1 MKNTYKILSICL
13 VLFIA
18 QGCQEYL
25 DEEPITQF
33 NEEQVFSTESGV
45 ESAVN
50 GLYAS
55 FASGAYHGSA
65 MHGLIMPH
73 SGKFWSSQGASEDA
87 TSLNCSTSNTWLVRL
102 WPQMYQAINQANI
115 IIANLENSEE
125 DFSNKDFAIAQ
136 AYFIRA
142 ATYFDLVRLFGG
154 VPLKTV
160 PSSVETLHTPRAS
173 VEEVY
178 NLIIADFEKAEEML
192 PDFGEYLM
200 ERPTKYAANAY
211 LAKVYMT
218 MASKPGADQ
227 SLWQM
232 AYDEAIKVYGKY
244 ALTPTFEGLFEVGNE
259 NTEESIFEIQYGP
272 NGGIRNADVIRFYI
286 PKESVLVPEEQVVF
300 GRVRPNKETFDQH
313 VNQYPDDPRIASTF
327 LFDSYEM
334 YEDTDGDGENE
345 VVTQNIYP
353 VKTNGNDG
361 YTALYKYRDPNYN
374 GTTTSANFIKLR
386 YADVLLML
394 AEIEN
399 ELNGPTNAYT
409 YVNEVLTRARQLP
422 DGNEASEPSNWSGM
436 SQSEFRERIM
446 EERQYELL
454 GEGHSWF
461 DARRRGYEYFVDHI
475 VVPHN
480 NHPTFD
486 TGKDFVYPITIKN
499 MLLPLPL
506 TELSGN
512 YEISEADQ
520 NPGY

>member
-1 MKNTYKILSICL
+1 MKYRYKILMFAAL
-13 VLFIA
+13 LFIF
-18 QGCQEYL
+18 QSCEEYL
-25 DEEPITQF
+25 DEEPITQY
-33 NEEQVFSTESGV
+33 NEEQVFSTESGI

-65 MHGLIMPH
+65 MHGLIIPH

-102 WPQMYQAINQANI
+102 WPQMYQAINQANV
-115 IIANLENSEE
+115 IIANLENSEQ
-125 DFSNKDFAIAQ
+125 DFSNKDYAIAQ

-154 VPLKTV
+154 VPIKTI
-160 PSSVETLHTPRAS
+160 PASVENLHTPRAS
-173 VEEVY
+173 VAEVY
-178 NLIIADFEKAEEML
+178 ELIISDFEMAKQML
-192 PDFGEYLM
+192 PNEGEYFM
-200 ERPTKYAANAY
+200 ERPTKLAASAY
-211 LAKVYMT
+211 LAKVYLT
-218 MASKPGADQ
+218 MASQPNAA
-227 SLWQM
+227 SNLWQA
-232 AYDEAIKVYGKY
+232 AYDEAIEVYGNY
-244 ALTPTFEGLFEVGNE
+244 SLTNTYEELFLPGNE
-259 NTEESIFEIQYGP
+259 NTSEAIFEIQYGQ

-286 PKESVLVPEEQVVF
+286 PQESTLVPPEQVTF

-313 VNQYPDDPRIASTF
+313 ITQYADDPRIASTF
-327 LFDSYEM
+327 IYDSYEQSS
-334 YEDTDGDGENE
+334 GGS
-345 VVTQNIYP
+345 QNIYP
-353 VKTNGNDG
+353 TNTTGNNG
-361 YTALYKYRDPNYN
+361 FPVLYKYRDPSYN
-374 GTTTSANFIKLR
+374 GTTTNANFIKIR

-399 ELNGPTNAYT
+399 ELNGPENAYP

-422 DGNEASEPSNWSGM
+422 NGGESIEPSNWSGM

-461 DARRRGYEYFVDHI
+461 DARRRGYEYFIEHI
-475 VVPHN
+475 VEPHN
-480 NHPTFD
+480 NQSNLD
-486 TGKDFVYPITIKN
+486 DNKDFIYPVTIKN